1 MTRTA
6 LGLLAALL
14 AANISFGYFKY
25 VRQMKPAES
34 SGQHYVVV
42 DETLLKHARPDLGDV
57 RIYSQQTE
65 IPYKLITES
74 GGTEIEQKS
83 FRVLQPGTVGG
94 KTQFLLD
101 MSGVP
106 EYDRITLKLATKDF
120 VSHARVEGQ
129 DDPHGARWADL
140 GTTTLYDLSTEKL
153 GRNSTL
159 QIPLA
164 TYKYLRVTVDSAVR
178 PADVEGGTAGVTR
191 AQKAVWRD
199 LSSQPAVSQ
208 EDGNSQGRSGGRQG
222 TTTVLAFWVPENV
235 PVERVVFV
243 IDAAQQN
250 FWRAVEVQSDKES
263 WSGSGEIS
271 RIHMLRSGQKIDSE
285 QTSLDIEGAGPGTLK
300 IKIYNGDDAPLRIIG
315 AHLQQYERRIYFDSP
330 SGSEGSFYYGDEK
343 LGAPVFDYAKL
354 FKKDASA
361 DQVEFRPEQAN
372 VAYTGR
378 PDDRPW
384 SEQHPAVLWI
394 AIVAAVAILGLI
406 ALRSMKTATT
416 QGQRS

>member
-1 MTRTA
+1 MSRTV
-6 LGLLAALL
+6 LGLLAAFL

-25 VRQMKPAES
+25 VREVKPAES

-42 DETLLKHARPDLGDV
+42 DETLWRHARPDLGDV
-57 RIYSQQTE
+57 RIYSQQNE

-74 GGTEIEQKS
+74 GGTETEQKS
-83 FRVLQPGTVGG
+83 FRVLQPGVVDG

-106 EYDRITLKLATKDF
+106 EYDRIQLKLATKDF
-120 VSHARVEGQ
+120 VAHARVEGQ
-129 DDPHGARWADL
+129 DDPHGARWSDL
-140 GTTTLYDLSTEKL
+140 GTTTLYDLSTERL

-159 QIPLA
+159 QIPLS
-164 TYKYLRVTVDSAVR
+164 TYKYLRITVDRTVK
-178 PADVEGGTAGVTR
+178 PGDVQGGTAGVTR

-199 LSSQPAVSQ
+199 LNSQAAVSQ
-208 EDGNSQGRSGGRQG
+208 QDGNGQGGSAGTQG

-235 PVERVVFV
+235 PVERVVFA
-243 IDAAQQN
+243 IAPAQQN
-250 FWRAVEVQSDKES
+250 FWRAVEVQSDKEA

-271 RIHMLRSGQKIDSE
+271 RIHMMRDGQRIDSE
-285 QTSLDIEGAGPGTLK
+285 QTFLDIEGVGPSTLK
-300 IKIYNGDDAPLRIIG
+300 IKIYNGDDAPLQLMG

-330 SGSEGSFYYGDEK
+330 SGAEASFYYGDEK
-343 LGAPVFDYAKL
+343 LGVPVFDYAKL

-361 DQVEFRPEQAN
+361 DQVGFRPEQAN

-378 PDDRPW
+378 PDERPW
-384 SEQHPAVLWI
+384 SERHPAVLWI
-394 AIVAAVAILGLI
+394 AIVAAVAILGTI

-416 QGQRS
+416 

>member
-1 MTRTA
+1 MSRTA
-6 LGLLAALL
+6 PGLLAAFL

-25 VRQMKPAES
+25 VRQVKPAES
-34 SGQHYVVV
+34 NGQHYVVV
-42 DETLLKHARPDLGDV
+42 DETLWKHARPDLSDV

-74 GGTEIEQKS
+74 GGTETEQKS
-83 FRVLQPGTVGG
+83 FRVLQPGTVEG

-106 EYDRITLKLATKDF
+106 EYDRIELKLVTKDF
-120 VSHARVEGQ
+120 VAHARVEGQ
-129 DDPHGARWADL
+129 DDPYGALWADL
-140 GTTTLYDLSTEKL
+140 GTTILYDLSTEKL

-159 QIPLA
+159 QIPL
-164 TYKYLRVTVDSAVR
+164 TNYKYLRATVDPAVK
-178 PADVEGGTAGVTR
+178 PGDVESGTAGVTR

-199 LSSQPAVSQ
+199 LSSQAAVSQ
-208 EDGNSQGRSGGRQG
+208 EDGNSQGGSDGRQG

-235 PVERVVFV
+235 PVERAVFV
-243 IDAAQQN
+243 IDPAQQN

-271 RIHMLRSGQKIDSE
+271 RIHMLRDGQKIDSE
-285 QTSLDIEGAGPGTLK
+285 QTFLDIEGAGPSTLK
-300 IKIYNGDDAPLRIIG
+300 IKIYNGDDAPLRITG

-330 SGSEGSFYYGDEK
+330 SGAESSFYYGDEK

-361 DQVEFRPEQAN
+361 DQVGFRPEQAN

-378 PDDRPW
+378 PDERPW
-384 SEQHPAVLWI
+384 SERHPAVLWI
-394 AIVAAVAILGLI
+394 AIVAAVAILGTI

-416 QGQRS
+416 